1 MPATLVFGGL
11 GCGALLAGTGLALWG
26 GYRPDRWLAQA
37 IRAIRWLASICLLIA
52 TLIIG
57 IGGLGLLPPFL
68 SIEGT
73 LRANGAFSRWMLLA
87 TLAAPPGL
95 RRRSHSDP
103 QPFSQ
108 WRTAMLILP
117 ALTFTGAGLFGAAS
131 SAGTDAIASPISL
144 IGLLTIICG
153 GFGARAMGQAL
164 AGIVASP
171 SKEAVFASR
180 ITYTLLTLL
189 IGSTALGRLWQE
201 GIAYGIA
208 YMGTA
213 IEGGLT
219 GVWLAW
225 SAVLLGPS
233 RPQWLRPA
241 LTVAVGLILLV
252 VVFSFT

>member
-1 MPATLVFGGL
+1 MPVTLIFGGL

-26 GYRPDRWLAQA
+26 GYRPDRWLAEA
-37 IRAIRWLASICLLIA
+37 VRAIRWLASICLLLT

-57 IGGLGLLPPFL
+57 IGELGLLPRFL
-68 SIEGT
+68 RIEGT
-73 LRANGAFSRWMLLA
+73 LGANGAFSHWILLA

-95 RRRSHSDP
+95 RRRNHSDP
-103 QPFSQ
+103 QPSSQ
-108 WRTAMLILP
+108 WRAAMLILP
-117 ALTFTGAGLFGAAS
+117 ALAFTGAGLFGATS
-131 SAGTDAIASPISL
+131 SPGTDAIATPISL

-153 GFGARAMGQAL
+153 GFGARAMGQAM
-164 AGIVASP
+164 AEIVAPP
-171 SKEAVFASR
+171 SKESVSASH

-189 IGSTALGRLWQE
+189 IGSSALGRLWQE
-201 GIAYGIA
+201 GIAH
-208 YMGTA
+208 MGTA
-213 IEGGLT
+213 IAGGLT

-241 LTVAVGLILLV
+241 LTVTVGLILLV

>member
-11 GCGALLAGTGLALWG
+11 GCGALLTGSGLALWG
-26 GYRPDRWLAQA
+26 GYRPDRWLSEA

-52 TLIIG
+52 TLVG
-57 IGGLGLLPPFL
+57 WMGEFGLLPRFS

-73 LRANGAFSRWMLLA
+73 LGANGAFSRWILLA

-95 RRRSHSDP
+95 RRRDHSDP

-108 WRTAMLILP
+108 WRTVMLILP
-117 ALTFTGAGLFGAAS
+117 ALTFTGAGLFGATS
-131 SAGTDAIASPISL
+131 SPGTDAIATPISL

-153 GFGARAMGQAL
+153 GLGARAMGQAL
-164 AGIVASP
+164 AKIIASP
-171 SKEAVFASR
+171 TEEAVSASR

-189 IGSTALGRLWQE
+189 VGSTALGELWQE
-201 GIAYGIA
+201 GIVHL
-208 YMGTA
+208 GTA
-213 IEGGLT
+213 IAGGLT

-241 LTVAVGLILLV
+241 LTVAVGSLLLLV
-252 VVFSFT
+252 AFSFT